1 MQDNSIF
8 TYKFSRVPEI
18 TTATF
23 QTQSDS
29 SDPALIK
36 SRDQL
41 EEELK
46 MWYMMFI
53 DKIRGGGHISVAE
66 LRRKAGLDI
75 SLKDY
80 LFGFDEDCLAYTGTH
95 GLELIKFHP
104 IHLKQIVESNYF
116 NIDFND
122 FAKLC
127 VDDLEYEKI
136 LLEYYDLTYDLTNE
150 KVGILTHEDVKKD
163 IATIERLVK
172 EGKDAEE

>member
-1 MQDNSIF
+1 MENNDFVN
-8 TYKFSRVPEI
+8 YEFSRVPQI

-29 SDPALIK
+29 SDPSLIK

-41 EEELK
+41 EEELA

-53 DKIRGGGHISVAE
+53 DKIRDGGTMSVAE

-104 IHLKQIVESNYF
+104 IHLKQILKPNNL
-116 NIDFND
+116 NIDFEDLAKICVND
-122 FAKLC
+122 A
-127 VDDLEYEKI
+127 EYEKI
-136 LLEYYDLTYDLTNE
+136 LLEYVDDTGSYI
-150 KVGILTHEDVKKD
+150 VI
-163 IATIERLVK
+163 
-172 EGKDAEE
+172 

>member
-1 MQDNSIF
+1 MKNNVILR
-8 TYKFSRVPEI
+8 YEFSRVPQI

-23 QTQSDS
+23 QTASDS
-29 SDPALIK
+29 SDPSIIK

-46 MWYMMFI
+46 LWYMMFI
-53 DKIRGGGHISVAE
+53 DQIRGGGHISVAE

-104 IHLKQIVESNYF
+104 IHLKQIVDF
-116 NIDFND
+116 NTSLIDFSMYEGED
-122 FAKLC
+122 II
-127 VDDLEYEKI
+127 LEYQEI
-136 LLEYYDLTYDLTNE
+136 ETEIAISQIGIMLEGA
-150 KVGILTHEDVKKD
+150 V
-163 IATIERLVK
+163 
-172 EGKDAEE
+172 

>member
-1 MQDNSIF
+1 MENNDFVN
-8 TYKFSRVPEI
+8 YEFSRVPLI

-104 IHLKQIVESNYF
+104 IHLKQIVEPNYKI
-116 NIDFND
+116 IDFE
-122 FAKLC
+122 
-127 VDDLEYEKI
+127 DLAEVSATDAEYEQAF
-136 LLEYYDLTYDLTNE
+136 LQYANVTDYDIVRQNIICST
-150 KVGILTHEDVKKD
+150 KKY
-163 IATIERLVK
+163 IM
-172 EGKDAEE
+172 

>member
-1 MQDNSIF
+1 MVILLKIGDTMENNDF
-8 TYKFSRVPEI
+8 VNYEFSRVPEI

-41 EEELK
+41 EEALK

-80 LFGFDEDCLAYTGTH
+80 LFGFDEDCLAYTGNH

-104 IHLKQIVESNYF
+104 VHLKQILEPNYKI
-116 NIDFND
+116 IDFE
-122 FAKLC
+122 
-127 VDDLEYEKI
+127 DLAEVSATDAEYEQAFLQYANVTDDAI
-136 LLEYYDLTYDLTNE
+136 VRQNI
-150 KVGILTHEDVKKD
+150 VCNIKKY
-163 IATIERLVK
+163 IM
-172 EGKDAEE
+172 

>member
-1 MQDNSIF
+1 MENNDFVN
-8 TYKFSRVPEI
+8 YEFSRVPQI

-23 QTQSDS
+23 QTESDS
-29 SDPALIK
+29 SDPSLIK

-53 DKIRGGGHISVAE
+53 DKIRDGGTMSVAE
-66 LRRKAGLDI
+66 LRRKAGLDV

-104 IHLKQIVESNYF
+104 IHLKQILEPN
-116 NIDFND
+116 NLIIDFEDLAKICVND
-122 FAKLC
+122 S
-127 VDDLEYEKI
+127 EYEKI
-136 LLEYYDLTYDLTNE
+136 SVDYVDLRIIYLDLTKT
-150 KVGILTHEDVKKD
+150 V
-163 IATIERLVK
+163 
-172 EGKDAEE
+172 

>member
-104 IHLKQIVESNYF
+104 IHLKPIVKPNYII
-116 NIDFND
+116 ID
-122 FAKLC
+122 L
-127 VDDLEYEKI
+127 DDLTGINTNDED
-136 LLEYYDLTYDLTNE
+136 LLEYLEYIDAALANLVPE
-150 KVGILTHEDVKKD
+150 S
-163 IATIERLVK
+163 RLEYFVK
-172 EGKDAEE
+172 EGSDANK

>member
-1 MQDNSIF
+1 MQDNSIVK
-8 TYKFSRVPEI
+8 YKFSRVPEI

-23 QTQSDS
+23 QTKSDS
-29 SDPALIK
+29 SDPDLIK

-66 LRRKAGLDI
+66 LRRRAGLDVE
-75 SLKDY
+75 LTDY

-104 IHLKQIVESNYF
+104 IHLKQILEPNYKI
-116 NIDFND
+116 IDFED
-122 FAKLC
+122 LAGVSTTDAEYEQAF
-127 VDDLEYEKI
+127 LEYA
-136 LLEYYDLTYDLTNE
+136 DVTDDVLTNYS
-150 KVGILTHEDVKKD
+150 IKKY
-163 IATIERLVK
+163 IM
-172 EGKDAEE
+172 

>member
-1 MQDNSIF
+1 MENKPILRYQ
-8 TYKFSRVPEI
+8 FSRVPQI

-23 QTQSDS
+23 QTKYDS
-29 SDPALIK
+29 SDPDLIK

-46 MWYMMFI
+46 LWYMMFI

-104 IHLKQIVESNYF
+104 IHLKQIVDF
-116 NIDFND
+116 NTSLIDFTD
-122 FAKLC
+122 Y
-127 VDDLEYEKI
+127 DDEDIILEYQNVETEVEI
-136 LLEYYDLTYDLTNE
+136 S
-150 KVGILTHEDVKKD
+150 KVGLM
-163 IATIERLVK
+163 L
-172 EGKDAEE
+172 EGAV

>member
-1 MQDNSIF
+1 MENKNIPN
-8 TYKFSRVPEI
+8 YKFSRVPQI

-29 SDPALIK
+29 SDPSLIK

-41 EEELK
+41 EEELA

-53 DKIRGGGHISVAE
+53 DKIRDGGTMSVAE

-75 SLKDY
+75 SLEDY

-104 IHLKQIVESNYF
+104 IHLKQILEPNYEI
-116 NIDFND
+116 IDF
-122 FAKLC
+122 
-127 VDDLEYEKI
+127 DDLAEVCVNDEEYEKI
-136 LLEYYDLTYDLTNE
+136 LLYYTNVTEDLLQNI
-150 KVGILTHEDVKKD
+150 VLNSM
-163 IATIERLVK
+163 LCN
-172 EGKDAEE
+172 

>member
-1 MQDNSIF
+1 MENNDFVN
-8 TYKFSRVPEI
+8 YKFSRVPQI

-29 SDPALIK
+29 SDPSLIK

-41 EEELK
+41 EEELA

-53 DKIRGGGHISVAE
+53 DKIRDGGTMSVAE

-104 IHLKQIVESNYF
+104 IHLKQILEPNHKI
-116 NIDFND
+116 IDFEDLAKICVND
-122 FAKLC
+122 A
-127 VDDLEYEKI
+127 EYEKI
-136 LLEYYDLTYDLTNE
+136 LLEYVDDTGSYI
-150 KVGILTHEDVKKD
+150 VI
-163 IATIERLVK
+163 
-172 EGKDAEE
+172 

>member
-1 MQDNSIF
+1 MENNVNLRYQ
-8 TYKFSRVPEI
+8 FSRVPEI

-23 QTQSDS
+23 QTRPD
-29 SDPALIK
+29 DKEPDLIK

-46 MWYMMFI
+46 LWYMMFM

-80 LFGFDEDCLAYTGTH
+80 LFGFDEDCLAYTGNH

-104 IHLKQIVESNYF
+104 IHLKQIVDF
-116 NIDFND
+116 NTSLIDFSMYEGED
-122 FAKLC
+122 II
-127 VDDLEYEKI
+127 LEYQEI
-136 LLEYYDLTYDLTNE
+136 ETEIAISQVGLMLEGA
-150 KVGILTHEDVKKD
+150 V
-163 IATIERLVK
+163 
-172 EGKDAEE
+172 

>member
-1 MQDNSIF
+1 MENKTVLNYQ
-8 TYKFSRVPEI
+8 FSRVPQI

-29 SDPALIK
+29 SDPSLIK

-53 DKIRGGGHISVAE
+53 DKIRDGGTMSVAE

-75 SLKDY
+75 SLEDY

-95 GLELIKFHP
+95 GMELIKFHP
-104 IHLKQIVESNYF
+104 IHLKQILESNHKI
-116 NIDFND
+116 IDFEDLAKICVND
-122 FAKLC
+122 A
-127 VDDLEYEKI
+127 EYEKI
-136 LLEYYDLTYDLTNE
+136 LLEYVDDTGSYI
-150 KVGILTHEDVKKD
+150 VI
-163 IATIERLVK
+163 
-172 EGKDAEE
+172 

>member
-1 MQDNSIF
+1 MKDNSILK
-8 TYKFSRVPEI
+8 YKFSRVPEI

-29 SDPALIK
+29 SDPDLIK

-66 LRRKAGLDI
+66 LRRRAGLDI
-75 SLKDY
+75 ELNDY

-95 GLELIKFHP
+95 GLELIRFHP
-104 IHLKQIVESNYF
+104 IHLKPIVKPNYII
-116 NIDFND
+116 ID
-122 FAKLC
+122 L
-127 VDDLEYEKI
+127 DDLTGI
-136 LLEYYDLTYDLTNE
+136 NANNDDLLEY
-150 KVGILTHEDVKKD
+150 THYALANLVPES
-163 IATIERLVK
+163 RLEYFVK
-172 EGKDAEE
+172 EGSDAKK

>member
-1 MQDNSIF
+1 MENKTVL
-8 TYKFSRVPEI
+8 TYQFSRVPKI

-29 SDPALIK
+29 SDPSIIK

-53 DKIRGGGHISVAE
+53 DKIRDGGTMSVAE

-75 SLKDY
+75 SLEDY

-104 IHLKQIVESNYF
+104 IHLKQILESNHKI
-116 NIDFND
+116 IDFEDLAKICVND
-122 FAKLC
+122 A
-127 VDDLEYEKI
+127 EYEKI
-136 LLEYYDLTYDLTNE
+136 LLEYVDDTGSYI
-150 KVGILTHEDVKKD
+150 VI
-163 IATIERLVK
+163 
-172 EGKDAEE
+172 

>member
-1 MQDNSIF
+1 MKNKPIF
-8 TYKFSRVPEI
+8 KYPFSRVPQL

-23 QTQSDS
+23 QTKSDS
-29 SDPALIK
+29 TDPYLIK

-104 IHLKQIVESNYF
+104 IHLKQIVEPNYL
-116 NIDFND
+116 NMDFND

-127 VDDLEYEKI
+127 VDDLDYEKV
-136 LLEYYDLTYDLTNE
+136 LLEYCDLTNE
-150 KVGILTHEDVKKD
+150 AINVLTHEEVKKV
-163 IATIERLVK
+163 IATIEHLVK
-172 EGKDAEE
+172 EWKDAKE

>member
-1 MQDNSIF
+1 MQDNSIVK
-8 TYKFSRVPEI
+8 YKFSRVPEI

-23 QTQSDS
+23 QTKSDS
-29 SDPALIK
+29 SDPDLIK

-104 IHLKQIVESNYF
+104 IHLKQILKPNNL
-116 NIDFND
+116 NIDFKDLAEVCVND
-122 FAKLC
+122 I
-127 VDDLEYEKI
+127 EYEKI
-136 LLEYYDLTYDLTNE
+136 LVEYVDVT
-150 KVGILTHEDVKKD
+150 EDAFAGYCLKQYRNKKRGLS
-163 IATIERLVK
+163 I
-172 EGKDAEE
+172 

>member
-1 MQDNSIF
+1 MQDNSIVK
-8 TYKFSRVPEI
+8 YKFSRVPEI

-23 QTQSDS
+23 QTKSDS
-29 SDPALIK
+29 SDPDLIK

-66 LRRKAGLDI
+66 LRRRAGLNVE
-75 SLKDY
+75 LKDY

-104 IHLKQIVESNYF
+104 IHLKQIIVLNYAI
-116 NIDFND
+116 ID
-122 FAKLC
+122 L
-127 VDDLEYEKI
+127 DDLVKI
-136 LLEYYDLTYDLTNE
+136 TTNDGDLLEYTDSM
-150 KVGILTHEDVKKD
+150 ILD
-163 IATIERLVK
+163 LVK
-172 EGKDAEE
+172 GAPDVNE

>member
-1 MQDNSIF
+1 MENKNIPN
-8 TYKFSRVPEI
+8 YKFSRVPQI

-23 QTQSDS
+23 QTQSES
-29 SDPALIK
+29 SDPSLIK

-53 DKIRGGGHISVAE
+53 DKIRDGGTMSVAE

-75 SLKDY
+75 SLEDY

-104 IHLKQIVESNYF
+104 IHLKQILEPN
-116 NIDFND
+116 NLIIDFKDLAEVCVND
-122 FAKLC
+122 E
-127 VDDLEYEKI
+127 EYEKI
-136 LLEYYDLTYDLTNE
+136 LLDYANVTEDGFAEYCAKQYRSKNGDYQF
-150 KVGILTHEDVKKD
+150 K
-163 IATIERLVK
+163 A
-172 EGKDAEE
+172 

>member
-1 MQDNSIF
+1 MQANSIVK
-8 TYKFSRVPEI
+8 YKFSRVPEI

-23 QTQSDS
+23 QTKSDS
-29 SDPALIK
+29 SDPDLIK

-66 LRRKAGLDI
+66 LRRRAGLDI
-75 SLKDY
+75 ELNDY

-104 IHLKQIVESNYF
+104 IHLKPIVRPNY
-116 NIDFND
+116 IIIDLDDFNKISTND
-122 FAKLC
+122 K
-127 VDDLEYEKI
+127 DLLQYADAMI
-136 LLEYYDLTYDLTNE
+136 LD
-150 KVGILTHEDVKKD
+150 
-163 IATIERLVK
+163 LVK
-172 EGKDAEE
+172 GAPDVNE

>member
-1 MQDNSIF
+1 MQDNSILK
-8 TYKFSRVPEI
+8 YKFSRVPEI
-18 TTATF
+18 TTVTF

-29 SDPALIK
+29 SDPDLIK

-66 LRRKAGLDI
+66 LRRRAGLDI
-75 SLKDY
+75 ELNDY

-104 IHLKQIVESNYF
+104 IHLKPIVKPNYII
-116 NIDFND
+116 ID
-122 FAKLC
+122 L
-127 VDDLEYEKI
+127 DDLAGI
-136 LLEYYDLTYDLTNE
+136 NANNNDLLDFLEYADAALVNLDQE
-150 KVGILTHEDVKKD
+150 S
-163 IATIERLVK
+163 RL
-172 EGKDAEE
+172 EHFC

>member
-1 MQDNSIF
+1 MENNVTLIYQ
-8 TYKFSRVPEI
+8 FSRVPEI

-23 QTQSDS
+23 QTKSDS
-29 SDPALIK
+29 SDPDIIK
-36 SRDQL
+36 SRDKL

-46 MWYMMFI
+46 LWYMMFI

-104 IHLKQIVESNYF
+104 IHLKQIVDF
-116 NIDFND
+116 NTSLIDFSMYEGED
-122 FAKLC
+122 II
-127 VDDLEYEKI
+127 LEYQEI
-136 LLEYYDLTYDLTNE
+136 ETEIAISQIGLMLEGA
-150 KVGILTHEDVKKD
+150 V
-163 IATIERLVK
+163 
-172 EGKDAEE
+172 

>member
-1 MQDNSIF
+1 MQDNSIVK
-8 TYKFSRVPEI
+8 YKFSRVPEI

-23 QTQSDS
+23 QTHSDS
-29 SDPALIK
+29 SDPDIIK

-66 LRRKAGLDI
+66 LRRRAGLDVE
-75 SLKDY
+75 LTDY

-104 IHLKQIVESNYF
+104 IHLKQIVKPNYII
-116 NIDFND
+116 ID
-122 FAKLC
+122 L
-127 VDDLEYEKI
+127 DDLTGINANNED
-136 LLEYYDLTYDLTNE
+136 LLEYLEYIDSALANLVQE
-150 KVGILTHEDVKKD
+150 S
-163 IATIERLVK
+163 RLEYFVK
-172 EGKDAEE
+172 EGTDANK

>member
-1 MQDNSIF
+1 MENKNVPKYQ
-8 TYKFSRVPEI
+8 FSRVPQI

-29 SDPALIK
+29 SDPSLIK

-53 DKIRGGGHISVAE
+53 DKIRDGGTMSVAE
-66 LRRKAGLDI
+66 LRRRAGLDV

-80 LFGFDEDCLAYTGTH
+80 LFGFDEDCLAYTGNH

-104 IHLKQIVESNYF
+104 VHLKQILEPNYKI
-116 NIDFND
+116 IDFED
-122 FAKLC
+122 LAK
-127 VDDLEYEKI
+127 VSATDAEYEKI
-136 LLEYYDLTYDLTNE
+136 LLEYTEITAEITED
-150 KVGILTHEDVKKD
+150 ILRRSMVF
-163 IATIERLVK
+163 
-172 EGKDAEE
+172 GM

>member
-1 MQDNSIF
+1 MENK
-8 TYKFSRVPEI
+8 TVLNYKFSRVPEI

-23 QTQSDS
+23 QTKSDS
-29 SDPALIK
+29 SDPDLIK

-66 LRRKAGLDI
+66 LRRRAGLDVE
-75 SLKDY
+75 LTDY

-104 IHLKQIVESNYF
+104 IHLKQILEPNYKI
-116 NIDFND
+116 IDFED
-122 FAKLC
+122 LAGVSTTDAEYEQAF
-127 VDDLEYEKI
+127 LEYA
-136 LLEYYDLTYDLTNE
+136 DVTDVVLTNYS
-150 KVGILTHEDVKKD
+150 IKKY
-163 IATIERLVK
+163 IM
-172 EGKDAEE
+172 